1 MKWSLFAAMY
11 WFVRKEAEQRPIR
24 KEQQIIINQWFIL
37 NRDKILVYFECIPD
51 AGQLMLAS
59 VEVKW
64 QLNHTRMS
72 KYP

>member
-37 NRDKILVYFECIPD
+37 NRGKILADFECIPG
-51 AGQLMLAS
+51 ALQIMLAS